1 MLLNEHQIRLL
12 GYMLNLIEQFR
23 EGECSFYDLVYG
35 LEGAL
40 DAGEFHN
47 ELFVREWYD
56 YWTPLEILDA
66 TCGNNAAIKDAN
78 ECICEMDFFL
88 KRVLNMISIE

>member
-47 ELFVREWYD
+47 ELFEGV
-56 YWTPLEILDA
+56 
-66 TCGNNAAIKDAN
+66 
-78 ECICEMDFFL
+78 
-88 KRVLNMISIE
+88 V